1 MDNSVFFISDSG
13 NTYLYDFKYKMYLCV
28 HPLIEEFYELD
39 KKNVEVEHW
48 KENISNNLCDS
59 DDEFNHQIDK
69 YFYLKKN
76 GFFTQEKQN
85 ITKYNS
91 DESTI
96 RYNLSHINHIV
107 FEVTDKCNL
116 NCFYCAFGELYGNY
130 DRRHTKMMSKE
141 DAMAFVN
148 FFVDLWKTSQYSN
161 IQQNVTI
168 SFYGGEPL
176 LNFGLIDFLVKY
188 ISNVFPQNIHPIFSM
203 TTNGMLLGKYIDF
216 LVKHKFHILVS
227 LDGDKPSN
235 SYRKQFD
242 GGESYDKI
250 YTQLLDI
257 QKSYPYFFKNNINFN
272 SVLHNRNSVKS
283 INDYFSDNFNK
294 RSNISELNPV
304 GLSPAKVKEF
314 NDIFK
319 EKDDVFDPSKL
330 ANIIRSSI
338 TRKVATFLRQYS
350 RNYYDDILN
359 LYIDRDTT
367 VWPCTGTCS
376 PFSKKIFL
384 TVNGKILPC
393 ERIGHN
399 YPLGNLNNGIIKL
412 DPKTISELYA
422 SVYDRINK
430 QCKKCYMIRSCK
442 MCIFCMENLSNL
454 SCDNYG
460 TKEVFKK
467 YISSNVSL
475 LEDKR
480 NIYNI
485 IISNILIH

>member
-1 MDNSVFFISDSG
+1 M
-13 NTYLYDFKYKMYLCV
+13 
-28 HPLIEEFYELD
+28 
-39 KKNVEVEHW
+39 
-48 KENISNNLCDS
+48 
-59 DDEFNHQIDK
+59 
-69 YFYLKKN
+69 
-76 GFFTQEKQN
+76 FT
-85 ITKYNS
+85 NS

-304 GLSPAKVKEF
+304 G
-314 NDIFK
+314 
-319 EKDDVFDPSKL
+319 
-330 ANIIRSSI
+330 
-338 TRKVATFLRQYS
+338 
-350 RNYYDDILN
+350 
-359 LYIDRDTT
+359 
-367 VWPCTGTCS
+367 C
-376 PFSKKIFL
+376 
-384 TVNGKILPC
+384 
-393 ERIGHN
+393 
-399 YPLGNLNNGIIKL
+399 
-412 DPKTISELYA
+412 
-422 SVYDRINK
+422 
-430 QCKKCYMIRSCK
+430 
-442 MCIFCMENLSNL
+442 
-454 SCDNYG
+454 
-460 TKEVFKK
+460 
-467 YISSNVSL
+467 
-475 LEDKR
+475 
-480 NIYNI
+480 
-485 IISNILIH
+485 